1 MHFDYKGFHIDCR
14 ARHDDDGHYVAQAKL
29 TRAATSNTPA
39 EVHQSG
45 DIDSFVDESDA
56 MTCARDEPVSLG
68 PSPKDMPTLVAMKI

>member
-14 ARHDDDGHYVAQAKL
+14 ARHDEDGHYVAQAKL
-29 TRAATSNTPA
+29 TRAATANAPA

-56 MTCARDEPVSLG
+56 VTCARTWAIEWVDENW
-68 PSPKDMPTLVAMKI
+68 D